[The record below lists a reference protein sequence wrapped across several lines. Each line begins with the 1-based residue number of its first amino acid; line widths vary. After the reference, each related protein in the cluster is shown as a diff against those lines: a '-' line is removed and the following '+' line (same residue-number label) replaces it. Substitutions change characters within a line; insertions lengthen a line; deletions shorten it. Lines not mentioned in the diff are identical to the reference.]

1 MKTFKGGF
9 HVPDNKELTADVSIE
24 LMPNVAD
31 YYVSLSQHIGKPA
44 EPNVS
49 AGDEVVEGQLIAKAS
64 SFVSANIHSPVCGE
78 VVGIEKRRN
87 AQGAT
92 VDYLH
97 IKSNGK
103 QDKFTLPPLAD
114 PTPEQIVE
122 RVAEA
127 GIVGLGGAGFPTA
140 VKLQPKDAVD
150 TLIINAAECEPYLNC
165 DNRLMIERT
174 AEFIQGVRLIAK
186 AIKVTNIYIG
196 IEANKMEAYNAL
208 TALDGVIGDSK
219 EELEAKKDGD
229 IVVVLLKKKYP
240 QGAEKT
246 LIKACVNREVPV
258 GGLPSAVGCI
268 VNNVGTAYAVYDAV
282 VNGKTLYKRLV
293 TVTGRGVVT
302 PKNLEVAVGTPLSTI
317 VEFCGGLTEDTA
329 KLVSGGPMMGF
340 SLANLD
346 ICTTKTDS
354 GLLALTDKEAS
365 TVLPTPCINCGRCA
379 AVCPMKLM
387 PMYIDFYTTVGDTE
401 NAVKYGAANCFEC
414 GTCAYVCPAKRPIV
428 QSVRLTK
435 MKMKEKK

>member
-1 MKTFKGGF
+1 M
-9 HVPDNKELTADVSIE
+9 PDNKALTDNVSVE
-24 LMPNVAD
+24 AMPNVTD

-44 EPNVS
+44 EPVVNV
-49 AGDEVVEGQLIAKAS
+49 GDEVVEGQLIAKAS
-64 SFVSANIHSPVCGE
+64 SFVSANIHSPVCGQ
-78 VVGIEKRRN
+78 VVEIVKRRN

-92 VDYLH
+92 VDYVH

-103 QDKFTLPPLAD
+103 QDKFTLPPLSD
-114 PTPEQIVE
+114 PTPQQIVQ
-122 RVAEA
+122 RVADA
-127 GIVGLGGAGFPTA
+127 GIVGMGGAGFPTA

-150 TLIINAAECEPYLNC
+150 SLIINAAECEPYLNC

-174 AEFIQGVRLIAK
+174 NEFIAGVRLIAK
-186 AIKVTNIYIG
+186 AIGVSNIYIG

-208 TALDGVIGDSK
+208 VALDGVIGDSK
-219 EELEAKKDGD
+219 KELADKRDGD

-246 LIKACVNREVPV
+246 LIKACVNRDVPV

-268 VNNVGTAYAVYDAV
+268 VDNVGTAYAVYDAV
-282 VNGKTLYKRLV
+282 VNGRPLYRRLM
-293 TVTGRGVVT
+293 TVTGRGITT
-302 PKNLEVAVGTPLSTI
+302 PKNIEVAVGTPLTAI
-317 VEFCGGLTEDTA
+317 VDFCNGITDNTV
-329 KLVSGGPMMGF
+329 KLISGGPMMGF
-340 SLANLD
+340 SLADLD
-346 ICTTKTDS
+346 VCTTKTDS

-365 TVLPTPCINCGRCA
+365 MVLPTPCINCGRCA
-379 AVCPMKLM
+379 SVCPMRLM
-387 PMYIDFYTTVGDTE
+387 PMYIDFYTTVGDTD

-435 MKMKEKK
+435 MRMKEKK